1 MEVLLHKMD
10 YLLLLTL
17 RFLLW
22 FLELLDND
30 LVSLMTCNKP
40 ENKVGE
46 IKDASTEIKERRSK
60 IVNVLKNV
68 KKSDGEL
75 ILYYNLF

>member
-1 MEVLLHKMD
+1 
-10 YLLLLTL
+10 
-17 RFLLW
+17 
-22 FLELLDND
+22 
-30 LVSLMTCNKP
+30 MTCNKP
-40 ENKVGE
+40 EIKETE